1 MDFDGDKT
9 NGSWVS
15 ENCHNYTKNGS
26 ISGCWSSNTSQFN
39 KGKPTNSHYDNNHNG
54 GRPCGI
60 NNKLALNRM
69 LVGSIPNLNYG
80 SRGIPLGKSLNWSL
94 GILIPTTRFISR
106 LHMVYANPIMMIH
119 MTRFVIQ
126 PPPIPIV
133 VIGHKNPR
141 NGNQGRDFQCHL
153 QEL

>member
-1 MDFDGDKT
+1 MVASVVVGAQIHRNLTKVNQLVPTMITTTMVEGHVESTT
-9 NGSWVS
+9 N
-15 ENCHNYTKNGS
+15 
-26 ISGCWSSNTSQFN
+26 
-39 KGKPTNSHYDNNHNG
+39 
-54 GRPCGI
+54 
-60 NNKLALNRM
+60 LALNRM
-69 LVGSIPNLNYG
+69 LVGSIPNLNCG

-119 MTRFVIQ
+119 MTRFVIRR
-126 PPPIPIV
+126 PPIPIV